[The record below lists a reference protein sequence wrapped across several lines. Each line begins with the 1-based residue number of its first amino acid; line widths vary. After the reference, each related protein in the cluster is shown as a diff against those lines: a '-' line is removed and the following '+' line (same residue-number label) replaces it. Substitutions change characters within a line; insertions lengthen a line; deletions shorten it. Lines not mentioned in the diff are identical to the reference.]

1 MTDLTQLENRMGNDA
16 LLDDDQGL
24 RPRQDPYAPR
34 EFDDDQWCDMMQ
46 ATLTTDTTETPK

>member
-1 MTDLTQLENRMGNDA
+1 MTDLTRLENRMA
-16 LLDDDQGL
+16 DDSQWDDEQGL

-46 ATLTTDTTETPK
+46 EKLTTDKTETPK